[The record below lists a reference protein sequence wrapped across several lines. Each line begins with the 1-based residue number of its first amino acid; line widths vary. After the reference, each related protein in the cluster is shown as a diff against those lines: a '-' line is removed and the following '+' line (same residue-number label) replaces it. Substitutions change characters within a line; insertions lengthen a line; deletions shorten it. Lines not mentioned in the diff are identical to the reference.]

1 MSRFRSIAG
10 EQVIDEI
17 KQSNVVARAENLL
30 NLNLI
35 YCINLS
41 LRGATIA
48 SL

>member
-1 MSRFRSIAG
+1 MSRFRSIAS